1 MFFVKRDTTEKN
13 LRMTL
18 NFGHTFAHAIEI
30 KNNYSK
36 KFTHGEAVL
45 SGMIL
50 ACKFSVYRKLCSS
63 KTFDEI
69 KNIYIQNNL
78 DYTYK
83 KYSNKK
89 EIEIEQIEIVDN
101 SHKHI
106 KHKSFSPDKFHL
118 HLKIKSLYLNSLSR
132 VTAQKEVMKV
142 LKDELSNK
150 IHALEISI
158 EQ

>member
-1 MFFVKRDTTEKN
+1 MNNFFED
-13 LRMTL
+13 
-18 NFGHTFAHAIEI
+18 II
-30 KNNYSK
+30 SK
-36 KFTHGEAVL
+36 L
-45 SGMIL
+45 
-50 ACKFSVYRKLCSS
+50 
-63 KTFDEI
+63 
-69 KNIYIQNNL
+69 
-78 DYTYK
+78 
-83 KYSNKK
+83 KK

-142 LKDELSNK
+142 LKDELSSK

>member
-1 MFFVKRDTTEKN
+1 MNNFFED
-13 LRMTL
+13 
-18 NFGHTFAHAIEI
+18 II
-30 KNNYSK
+30 SK
-36 KFTHGEAVL
+36 L
-45 SGMIL
+45 
-50 ACKFSVYRKLCSS
+50 
-63 KTFDEI
+63 
-69 KNIYIQNNL
+69 
-78 DYTYK
+78 
-83 KYSNKK
+83 KK
-89 EIEIEQIEIVDN
+89 EIKIEQIEIVDN

>member
-1 MFFVKRDTTEKN
+1 MNNFFED
-13 LRMTL
+13 
-18 NFGHTFAHAIEI
+18 II
-30 KNNYSK
+30 SK
-36 KFTHGEAVL
+36 L
-45 SGMIL
+45 
-50 ACKFSVYRKLCSS
+50 
-63 KTFDEI
+63 
-69 KNIYIQNNL
+69 
-78 DYTYK
+78 
-83 KYSNKK
+83 KK

-101 SHKHI
+101 SHNHV

-118 HLKIKSLYLNSLSR
+118 HLRIKSLYLNSLSR